1 MQLVII
7 WGSMILLEVKLMSRI
22 ISIILLLLALTI
34 SPAYALEGNTGNSN
48 DDLESSKE
56 QLDETE
62 NSEDEYEVIKY
73 TEKEIESN
81 FSSKA
86 YQIDGSDNNN
96 YLVEGGN
103 ENAINSLATK
113 QNTAQGTVVESTDV
127 QGYQYDLEILSEE
140 EKTNKNPLEL
150 RQFIS
155 FETKSG
161 KVFHLIIDHSKPD
174 NNVQMLTEVSE
185 QDLLNLI
192 EENAGVALILS
203 EEGSVNIDN
212 QVKTQKEINT
222 TIGVDD
228 TDSVP
233 VETNDNTSLIIIIAA
248 SVIAGIAGW
257 YFKIHKPKQRLA
269 YDEEVDEA
277 DYIDEEAYVEDEEIN

>member
-1 MQLVII
+1 MNRILII
-7 WGSMILLEVKLMSRI
+7 F
-22 ISIILLLLALTI
+22 LLLLAAVI
-34 SPAYALEGNTGNSN
+34 SPVYAIEGNMNTSN
-48 DDLESSKE
+48 VKQDSTSE
-56 QLDETE
+56 QNNEAE
-62 NSEDEYEVIKY
+62 NIEEEYKVIKS

-81 FSSKA
+81 FTSKA
-86 YQIDGSDNNN
+86 YQIDGSDKNN

-103 ENAINSLATK
+103 ENAINSLAT
-113 QNTAQGTVVESTDV
+113 QQSTAQGSVIESTDV
-127 QGYQYDLEILSEE
+127 QGEQYDLEILSEE
-140 EKTNKNPLEL
+140 EKTNKNTLEL

-203 EEGSVNIDN
+203 EEVLDTSSSP
-212 QVKTQKEINT
+212 VKPPKETST
-222 TIGVDD
+222 TIGVDEND
-228 TDSVP
+228 VVPEETD
-233 VETNDNTSLIIIIAA
+233 DNTSLIIIIVA

-277 DYIDEEAYVEDEEIN
+277 DYIDEEKYDEDEDIG

>member
-1 MQLVII
+1 
-7 WGSMILLEVKLMSRI
+7 MILLEVKLMSRI

-34 SPAYALEGNTGNSN
+34 SPVYALEGNTGNLN
-48 DDLESSKE
+48 DDPESLIE

-86 YQIDGSDNNN
+86 YQIDGSDKNN

-140 EKTNKNPLEL
+140 EKANKNPLEL

-192 EENAGVALILS
+192 EENAGVAVILS

-228 TDSVP
+228 TDAVP

-248 SVIAGIAGW
+248 SVIAGIVGW
-257 YFKIHKPKQRLA
+257 YFKIHKPKQSMA

-277 DYIDEEAYVEDEEIN
+277 DYIDEEVYDEDEEIS

>member
-1 MQLVII
+1 
-7 WGSMILLEVKLMSRI
+7 MSRI

-34 SPAYALEGNTGNSN
+34 SPVYALEGNTGNLN
-48 DDLESSKE
+48 DDPESLIE

-86 YQIDGSDNNN
+86 YQIDGSDKNN

-140 EKTNKNPLEL
+140 EKANKNPLEL

-192 EENAGVALILS
+192 EENAGVAVILS

-228 TDSVP
+228 TDAVP

-248 SVIAGIAGW
+248 SVIAGIVGW
-257 YFKIHKPKQRLA
+257 YFKIHKPKQSMA

-277 DYIDEEAYVEDEEIN
+277 DYIDEEVYDEDEEIS

>member
-1 MQLVII
+1 M
-7 WGSMILLEVKLMSRI
+7 
-22 ISIILLLLALTI
+22 SIILLLLALTI

-48 DDLESSKE
+48 DEPEGSIE
-56 QLDETE
+56 QLDEIE
-62 NSEDEYEVIKY
+62 NSEEEYKVIKY
-73 TEKEIESN
+73 TENEIESN
-81 FSSKA
+81 FVSKA
-86 YQIDGSDNNN
+86 YQVDGTDKNN

-113 QNTAQGTVVESTDV
+113 QNTAQGTVIESTDV

-140 EKTNKNPLEL
+140 EKANKNPLEL

-192 EENAGVALILS
+192 EENAGIALILS
-203 EEGSVNIDN
+203 EEGSENN
-212 QVKTQKEINT
+212 NT
-222 TIGVDD
+222 TVNTQNEASTTNGVDD
-228 TDSVP
+228 TDAVP
-233 VETNDNTSLIIIIAA
+233 LETNDNTSLIIIIAA

-257 YFKIHKPKQRLA
+257 YFKIHKPKQNMD

-277 DYIDEEAYVEDEEIN
+277 DYIDEEVYIEDEEIV

>member
-1 MQLVII
+1 
-7 WGSMILLEVKLMSRI
+7 MSRI

-34 SPAYALEGNTGNSN
+34 SPAYALEGNIGNTN
-48 DDLESSKE
+48 DDPESSKE

-86 YQIDGSDNNN
+86 YQIDGSDKNN

-140 EKTNKNPLEL
+140 EKANKNPLEL

-203 EEGSVNIDN
+203 EEGSVSIDN

-222 TIGVDD
+222 TIGVGD
-228 TDSVP
+228 TDAVP

-257 YFKIHKPKQRLA
+257 YFKIHKPKQSMA

-277 DYIDEEAYVEDEEIN
+277 DYIDEEVYIEDEEID

>member
-1 MQLVII
+1 MII

-34 SPAYALEGNTGNSN
+34 SPAYALEGNTGNTN
-48 DDLESSKE
+48 DDPESSKE

-86 YQIDGSDNNN
+86 YQIDGSDKNN

-113 QNTAQGTVVESTDV
+113 QNTAQGSVVESTDV

-140 EKTNKNPLEL
+140 EKANKNPIEL
-150 RQFIS
+150 RQFIT

-203 EEGSVNIDN
+203 EEGSVNSEN
-212 QVKTQKEINT
+212 QVKIQKETITIN
-222 TIGVDD
+222 GVGD
-228 TDSVP
+228 TDFDP

-257 YFKIHKPKQRLA
+257 YFKIHKPKQSMA

-277 DYIDEEAYVEDEEIN
+277 DYIDEEVYIEDDEIV

>member
-1 MQLVII
+1 MYRILSIFLLLFTLVI
-7 WGSMILLEVKLMSRI
+7 
-22 ISIILLLLALTI
+22 
-34 SPAYALEGNTGNSN
+34 SPVYAIEGNTGTSN
-48 DDLESSKE
+48 VKPDSTSE
-56 QLDETE
+56 QNNETK
-62 NSEDEYEVIKY
+62 NSEDEYEVIAY
-73 TEKEIESN
+73 TEKEVETN
-81 FSSKA
+81 FTSKA
-86 YQIDGSDNNN
+86 YQVDGSDKNN

-113 QNTAQGTVVESTDV
+113 QNTAQGSVIESTDV

-140 EKTNKNPLEL
+140 EKANKNPIEL

-203 EEGSVNIDN
+203 EEVSENSSN
-212 QVKTQKEINT
+212 SFKTQKETNIT
-222 TIGVDD
+222 VGADD
-228 TDSVP
+228 TDAAP
-233 VETNDNTSLIIIIAA
+233 IETNDNTSLIIIIAA

-257 YFKIHKPKQRLA
+257 YFKIHKPKQSMA
-269 YDEEVDEA
+269 YDEEVDET
-277 DYIDEEAYVEDEEIN
+277 DYIDEEMCVEDEEIS